1 MSDALDPRIVAER
14 LAKLRRSFVAE
25 KLDEARERLA
35 REQPRSRL
43 SFAERAHR
51 LLEEL
56 RALCELTRVLHAARW
71 PPSKPISGSHPA
83 LRATTGRT
91 ADRP

>member
-14 LAKLRRSFVAE
+14 LAELRRSFVAE
-25 KLDEARERLA
+25 TVTEARERLA

-51 LLEEL
+51 SLEEL
-56 RALCELTRVLHAARW
+56 RAVVPDLV
-71 PPSKPISGSHPA
+71 G
-83 LRATTGRT
+83 
-91 ADRP
+91 

>member
-14 LAKLRRSFVAE
+14 LAELRRSFVAE
-25 KLDEARERLA
+25 TVDEARERLA

-51 LLEEL
+51 SLEEL
-56 RALCELTRVLHAARW
+56 RALCELTRTLHAVPQ
-71 PPSKPISGSHPA
+71 PPSSPISG
-83 LRATTGRT
+83 RT
-91 ADRP
+91 PRTE

>member
-14 LAKLRRSFVAE
+14 LAELRRSFVAE
-25 KLDEARERLA
+25 TVDEARERLA

-51 LLEEL
+51 SLEEL
-56 RALCELTRVLHAARW
+56 RALCELTRVLHAVAR
-71 PPSKPISGSHPA
+71 PPSRPSSGWTPRVTSGDGEN
-83 LRATTGRT
+83 R
-91 ADRP
+91 

>member
-14 LAKLRRSFVAE
+14 LAELRHSFVAE
-25 KLDEARERLA
+25 TVDEARERLA

-51 LLEEL
+51 SLEEL
-56 RALCELTRVLHAARW
+56 RALCELTRALHAVRR
-71 PPSKPISGSHPA
+71 PPSEPSAGSASGVASA
-83 LRATTGRT
+83 ESKRR
-91 ADRP
+91 

>member
-14 LAKLRRSFVAE
+14 LAELRRSFVAE
-25 KLDEARERLA
+25 TVDEARERLA

-51 LLEEL
+51 SLEEL
-56 RALCELTRVLHAARW
+56 RALCELTRVLHAI
-71 PPSKPISGSHPA
+71 PSLSSKPISGSA
-83 LRATTGRT
+83 LGHASGDGEKR
-91 ADRP
+91 